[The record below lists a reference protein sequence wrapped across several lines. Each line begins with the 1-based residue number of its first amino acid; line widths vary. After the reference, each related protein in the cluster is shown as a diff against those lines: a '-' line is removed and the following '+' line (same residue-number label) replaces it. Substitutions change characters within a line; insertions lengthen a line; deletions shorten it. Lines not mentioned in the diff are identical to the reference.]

1 MSRYEGAERVGPRE
15 AGLLA
20 LPRLANVKYGMSA
33 VCIRRPAGMTGAL
46 VLKGEVGGPWKIGA
60 GDQVARSFTAQSATD
75 VLVSTSHGYQSPVD
89 GPFALSS
96 TGTLP
101 AGLGATSTYYT
112 RTIDA
117 HSLRLYA
124 TEREALNSAA
134 TSVDITGAGTS
145 THYIGGKNAIGA
157 AGADITNG
165 IYAFPLTLAEGWLR
179 IAAPSRVTIVGT
191 GTSDVLVYAFT

>member
-20 LPRLANVKYGMSA
+20 LPRLANVKYGASA

-46 VLKGEVGGPWKIGA
+46 ILRGEVGGPWKIGM

-75 VLVSTSHGYQSPVD
+75 VLVAVSHGYQSPVD

-101 AGLGATSTYYT
+101 GGLSAGSTYYT
-112 RTIDA
+112 RAVDA
-117 HSLRLYA
+117 HSLRMYA
-124 TEREALNSAA
+124 TEQEALNSAA
-134 TSVDITGAGTS
+134 TSIDITTPGTS
-145 THYIGGKNAIGA
+145 AHYIQGKVTIGA
-157 AGADITNG
+157 AGADVTNG
-165 IYAFPLTLAEGWLR
+165 IYAFPVTLAEGWVR
-179 IAAPSRVTIVGT
+179 ISAPARVTIIGT
-191 GTSDVLVYAFT
+191 GATDALVYGWT

>member
-20 LPRLANVKYGMSA
+20 LPRLVNVKYGMSA
-33 VCIRRPAGMTGAL
+33 VCIRRPAGLTGAL
-46 VLKGEVGGPWKIGA
+46 LLRGEVGGGWRIGA
-60 GDQVARSFTAQSATD
+60 GDQVARSFAAQSATD
-75 VLVSTSHGYQSPVD
+75 TLVAVSHGYQSPVD

-124 TEREALNSAA
+124 TEQEALNSAA

-145 THYIGGKNAIGA
+145 THFIGGKNTIGA
-157 AGADITNG
+157 ATADITNG
-165 IYAFPLTLAEGWLR
+165 IYSFLFTTADGLVKIP
-179 IAAPSRVTIVGT
+179 APSRVTIVGT
-191 GTSDVLVYAFT
+191 GTSDILTYAWS